1 MDSILYNSIG
11 TGYNNKRTADPYLAK
26 RLYENV
32 VSEAKSPY
40 LDIGCGTG
48 NYTIA
53 LQNKGLDMWGIDPSS
68 KMLETAQ
75 AKSDICRW
83 VLGSAES
90 IPIEDGFFEGITGIL
105 TLHHWKDFTAAFKE
119 LYRILKPGGKMVFF
133 SSTPQQMEHY
143 WLNHYFKTMLRDS
156 IVQMPSYETIA
167 AAAGN
172 AGFTMLPAEP
182 YRIQDNL
189 QDHFLYVGK
198 NRPEL
203 YFDEAVRNGISS
215 FASLANAKEV
225 AEGLA
230 QLRTDI
236 DNRTF
241 EAVRSRYNNAGG
253 DYIFIKA
260 IKE

>member
-1 MDSILYNSIG
+1 MSAIYDVIG
-11 TGYNNKRTADPYLAK
+11 TGYNNKRTADPYLAE

-32 VSEAKSPY
+32 VSTAKGPY

-53 LQNKGLDMWGIDPSS
+53 LQNKGLEMWGIDPSS

-75 AKSDICRW
+75 AKSDACHW
-83 VLGSAES
+83 ALGSAEN
-90 IPIEDGFFEGITGIL
+90 IPAGDNFFEGITGIL
-105 TLHHWKDFTAAFKE
+105 TLHHWKDFTAALKE
-119 LYRILKPGGKMVFF
+119 LYRVLKPGGKMVFF
-133 SSTPQQMEHY
+133 SSTPQQMENY
-143 WLNHYFKTMLRDS
+143 WLNYYFKVILQDS

-167 AAAGN
+167 AAAQN
-172 AGFTMLPAEP
+172 AGFKMLPSEP
-182 YRIQDNL
+182 YFIQDSL

-215 FASLANAKEV
+215 FASLANVNEV
-225 AEGLA
+225 AEGLSR
-230 QLRTDI
+230 LRADI
-236 DNRTF
+236 DNGTF
-241 EAVRSRYNNAGG
+241 EGVRSRYNDAGG
-253 DYIFIKA
+253 DYVFIKA

>member
-11 TGYNNKRTADPYLAK
+11 TGYNNKRTADPYLAE

-32 VSEAKSPY
+32 VSTAKGPY

-48 NYTIA
+48 NYTIT
-53 LQNKGLDMWGIDPSS
+53 LQNKGLNMWGIDPSS
-68 KMLETAQ
+68 KMLETAM
-75 AKSDICRW
+75 AKSNRCKW
-83 VLGSAES
+83 TLGSAEK
-90 IPIEDGFFEGITGIL
+90 IPAGDNYFEAITGVL

-119 LYRILKPGGKMVFF
+119 LYRVLKPGGKMVFF
-133 SSTPQQMEHY
+133 SSTPQQMKHY
-143 WLNHYFKTMLRDS
+143 WLNHYFKTMLQDS
-156 IVQMPSYETIA
+156 IAQMPSYETIA
-167 AAAGN
+167 EAAQS
-172 AGFTMLPAEP
+172 AGFAMLPPEP
-182 YRIQDNL
+182 YYIQENL

-203 YFDEAVRNGISS
+203 YFDGAVRNGISS

-225 AEGLA
+225 AEGLSR
-230 QLRTDI
+230 LRADI

-241 EAVRSRYNNAGG
+241 EVVRSRYNDAGG

>member
-1 MDSILYNSIG
+1 MEPVLYNSIG
-11 TGYNNKRTADPYLAK
+11 TGYNNKRTADHYLAE

-32 VSEAKSPY
+32 VSGSKGIY

-53 LQNKGLDMWGIDPSS
+53 LQNKGLEMWGIDPSS
-68 KMLETAQ
+68 KMLETAT
-75 AKSDICRW
+75 AKSDTCQW
-83 VLGSAES
+83 ALGRAEN
-90 IPIEDGFFEGITGIL
+90 IPVVDNFFEGITGIL
-105 TLHHWKDFTAAFKE
+105 TLHHWKNFTAAFKE
-119 LYRILKPGGKMVFF
+119 LYRVLKPGGKMVFF
-133 SSTPQQMEHY
+133 SSTPQQMENY
-143 WLNHYFKTMLRDS
+143 WLNHYFRAMLQDS
-156 IVQMPSYETIA
+156 IEQMPSYETIA
-167 AAAGN
+167 AAAGK
-172 AGFTMLPAEP
+172 AGFTMLPAET
-182 YRIQDNL
+182 YSIQDNL

-203 YFDEAVRNGISS
+203 YFDDAVRSGISS

-241 EAVRSRYNNAGG
+241 EDIRARYNDAGG